1 MADDD
6 KIKYSDIIQPDDS
19 IDKLIQ
25 QLERLTSTYES
36 MLEGVRTGANKM
48 SQSLKQASGA
58 TSEGRAAIEETA
70 AATKRLKK
78 AQDEFESSLADT
90 GRAVAELKAKTAEN
104 NKTTTETE
112 RLART
117 LASSY
122 ANLNKSLGDNVR
134 QWNSLS
140 EKEGKNKELSNV
152 LLDTISNLR
161 GQVSQLAGA
170 LKPLIDSYNIQE
182 KAMDKL
188 TAAAAKHASLQGE
201 EGRAL
206 LNTIRE
212 TEYLTEAYRQ
222 QLNVETQ
229 LARAQARKEQ
239 LYTDEYEQLV
249 SLRGELSQETK
260 LRELDIQLA
269 KAAPGSYNQLSLQY
283 RRNKLEL
290 NAMGAEMRNTT
301 EYGKNLEK
309 ETLELYKRMVA
320 LQEATGNHKLSVGN
334 YTKAWDGLGFSIS
347 QVVRELPNVA
357 VGINTLFLAL
367 SNNIPIVVDEIKK
380 LKEANAAAIAA
391 GKPTKSVIGS
401 ITSALF
407 SWHTLLIAGIT
418 ILTNYGDEI
427 WDWAKKMAT
436 GRKAA
441 LSTKEAIEN
450 INKELKSSAGDY
462 AKNIL
467 TIKSLQR
474 EWKNLKTLSEKNQ
487 WIRDNTS
494 EFNKLDVSVR
504 NVAEA
509 DRLFISQTGA
519 FIRALQLRA
528 KAEAAKNLA
537 SKKYEEAFQ
546 QQADIEEEYGDYKIG
561 RFDPASGKFQY
572 YKGLGTRIYEENKKL
587 EGSVAVV
594 GSSITGAYVQ
604 TAQQAS
610 DLDIAVT
617 QLRTDLEDY
626 NEVIDE
632 ANRYFNLQAQLEQE
646 ASEILK
652 NAGLDESHKKS
663 GGSKE
668 KPKDLSDKIAKDNLK
683 ARKKYEASTT
693 RLIEDEIEQR
703 KAKAADSRR
712 AESRELMLQYAN
724 NQRLLKANETAK
736 NGIFEMGSKKYKQLT
751 EDQVNAVKEQQELI
765 YATIV
770 KNDEFIRKEDE
781 KFALEEQKRALEIAQ
796 ETIDLR
802 LEAVK
807 KGSAEELN
815 LRLQAIETEREQA
828 LIANK
833 LLPEGQR
840 QDESVINASFD
851 TKSQRLL
858 GDAWLE
864 RFEQSQASKKA
875 EFDTRKHISEDITQF
890 ELQQEKEL
898 WEYKIALA
906 EAGLLDWSQAQ
917 IDAAKQAVDGVN
929 KELDEITGVK
939 GVIGSIAKRG
949 IGGTLLSKMGFDDEG
964 IQAFNDAT
972 NTIVGNLQQIA
983 QAEVQLAEAAVEA
996 AQERADSAKS
1006 ALDAEIEARNNGY
1019 ANNVASARKEYELEK
1034 KRVADNQK
1042 LLQQAKRRQEALD
1055 TAMQTASL
1063 ITATANIWKAM
1074 SGVPF
1079 IGPALAIAAIASMWA
1094 SFAAAKTK
1102 ARQVTAAEQE
1112 YGEGGLEFLEG
1123 GSHASGNDINL
1134 ATRNR
1139 RGKNMRA
1146 EGGEALAIINKRNTK
1161 RYRKQLPG
1169 IIESLNKG
1177 TFEDKYLRAF
1187 DTGSQLS
1194 LRVEPNRVDL
1204 SKIEG
1209 YVEKISNQETTQR
1222 VALPDGTM
1230 LVVRKNVRRIIKSC

>member
-1 MADDD
+1 MEDNG
-6 KIKYSDIIQPDDS
+6 KIKYSDLFQPDDS
-19 IDKLIQ
+19 INKLIQ

-78 AQDEFESSLADT
+78 AQDEFESSLVGT
-90 GRAVAELKAKTAEN
+90 GKAVAELKAKTAEN

-112 RLART
+112 RLARI

-249 SLRGELSQETK
+249 KLRGELSTEAK
-260 LRELDIQLA
+260 LRELDIRLKNTQA
-269 KAAPGSYNQLSLQY
+269 GSYDQLSLQY
-283 RRNKLEL
+283 RRNKIEL
-290 NAMGAEMRNTT
+290 NAMGAEMRSTT

-334 YTKAWDGLGFSIS
+334 YTKVWDGLGFSIS
-347 QVVRELPNVA
+347 QVVRELPNAA
-357 VGINTLFLAL
+357 VGVNTLFLAL
-367 SNNIPIVVDEIKK
+367 SNNIPIVIDEIKK
-380 LKEANAAAIAA
+380 LKEANAAAAA
-391 GKPTKSVIGS
+391 TGKPTKSIVGS

-407 SWHTLLIAGIT
+407 SWHTALILGIT

-427 WDWAKKMAT
+427 WAWTKKLIT
-436 GRKAA
+436 GRVELISLAKAQ
-441 LSTKEAIEN
+441 KN
-450 INKELKSSAGDY
+450 IAKELESTNDSYGD
-462 AKNIL
+462 NVV
-467 TIKSLQR
+467 SLKKLQQ
-474 EWKNLKTLSEKNQ
+474 EWKGLKTTAEKNQ
-487 WIRDNTS
+487 WIKDNAS
-494 EFNKLDVSVR
+494 EFNKLDV
-504 NVAEA
+504 NVTNVSDAENIFVKNTEA
-509 DRLFISQTGA
+509 VLI
-519 FIRALQLRA
+519 ALRLRA
-528 KAEAAKNLA
+528 KAAAAYNLA
-537 SKKYEEAFQ
+537 TEQFEKELVTRNEAETATDPNWQDYATGIFARWNIWTLGAGSIVTGKSIPELFEEWSTENARKARVEGLHEEAD
-546 QQADIEEEYGDYKIG
+546 AANAAAEAYIKIG
-561 RFDPASGKFQY
+561 
-572 YKGLGTRIYEENKKL
+572 EEL
-587 EGSVAVV
+587 EK
-594 GSSITGAYVQ
+594 
-604 TAQQAS
+604 QAREE
-610 DLDIAVT
+610 LKAAG
-617 QLRTDLEDY
+617 
-626 NEVIDE
+626 IDE
-632 ANRYFNLQAQLEQE
+632 A
-646 ASEILK
+646 
-652 NAGLDESHKKS
+652 HKKS
-663 GGSKE
+663 GRGKQITDPADFVDKSRLKVRKAYE
-668 KPKDLSDKIAKDNLK
+668 KSI
-683 ARKKYEASTT
+683 T
-693 RLIEDEIEQR
+693 RLQEDEILQR
-703 KAKAADSRR
+703 QAQEADARR
-712 AESRELMLQYAN
+712 AESRELMLQYRKNADM
-724 NQRLLKANETAK
+724 LKANETAK
-736 NGIFEMGSKKYKQLT
+736 NGVFVLGNKKYKQLT
-751 EDQVNAVKEQQELI
+751 EDQVHSLKLQQEEIRESIINNNEFIKRENEKTAIEIQKRDLEIKQETINLQLGAVKE
-765 YATIV
+765 
-770 KNDEFIRKEDE
+770 
-781 KFALEEQKRALEIAQ
+781 
-796 ETIDLR
+796 
-802 LEAVK
+802 
-807 KGSAEELN
+807 GSEEELK
-815 LRLQAIETEREQA
+815 LRLQALENERKQA
-828 LIANK
+828 LLANK
-833 LLPEGQR
+833 LLPETQR
-840 QDESVINASFD
+840 QEEDDINSSF
-851 TKSQRLL
+851 TAEQLQLL
-858 GDAWLE
+858 GD
-864 RFEQSQASKKA
+864 FELKAFESVQKRKKA
-875 EFDTRKHISEDITQF
+875 EFNTVKHISEEITAFEIQQEIDLWNTKISLAEQGMSKWGKEQIAEAKEYVK
-890 ELQQEKEL
+890 ELQEELDEAEKEL
-898 WEYKIALA
+898 SFIDRLGKYGP
-906 EAGLLDWSQAQ
+906 AGA
-917 IDAAKQAVDGVN
+917 
-929 KELDEITGVK
+929 
-939 GVIGSIAKRG
+939 
-949 IGGTLLSKMGFDDEG
+949 LLSYLGFNEKG
-964 IQAFNDAT
+964 IKAFNDAT

-1042 LLQQAKRRQEALD
+1042 LLQQAKRRQEKLD

-1123 GSHASGNDINL
+1123 GSHASGNDISLGTKNS
-1134 ATRNR
+1134 

-1209 YVEKISNQETTQR
+1209 YVEKISNRETTQR

-1230 LVVRKNVRRIIKSC
+1230 LVVRKNVRRIVKSC

>member
-6 KIKYSDIIQPDDS
+6 KIKYSDLIQPDDS

-36 MLEGVRTGANKM
+36 MLEGVRTGASKM

-140 EKEGKNKELSNV
+140 EKEGKNKELSDV

-161 GQVSQLAGA
+161 GQVSQLAGE

-182 KAMDKL
+182 KALERL
-188 TAAAAKHASLQGE
+188 TAAAANHASLQGE
-201 EGRAL
+201 EGKAL
-206 LNTIRE
+206 LGTIRE

-347 QVVRELPNVA
+347 QVVRELPNAA
-357 VGINTLFLAL
+357 VGVNTLFLAL

-380 LKEANAAAIAA
+380 LKEANAAAVAA
-391 GKPTKSVIGS
+391 GKPTKSIIGA
-401 ITSALF
+401 ITSSLL
-407 SWHTLLIAGIT
+407 SWHTVLIAGIT
-418 ILTNYGDEI
+418 ILTTYGDEI
-427 WDWAKKMAT
+427 WEWTKKLIT
-436 GRKAA
+436 GKTELISLA
-441 LSTKEAIEN
+441 EAQKN
-450 INKELKSSAGDY
+450 VAKELESTNGSYGDNMVTL
-462 AKNIL
+462 K
-467 TIKSLQR
+467 KLQM
-474 EWKNLKTLSEKNQ
+474 EWKGLKTTAEKNQ
-487 WIRDNTS
+487 WIRDNAS
-494 EFNKLDVSVR
+494 EFNKLDV
-504 NVAEA
+504 NVKNVNDAENILV
-509 DRLFISQTGA
+509 DNTDA
-519 FIRALQLRA
+519 FIKALKLRA
-528 KAEAAKNLA
+528 KATAAFKLATEQFEKELVTRNEAENATDPNWQDYLFSAAARSVFLA
-537 SKKYEEAFQ
+537 PGASAVASAVTGGQTPQELFEEWNPENFRKKRVEDLNEEADAAHAAAEAYFQ
-546 QQADIEEEYGDYKIG
+546 IGEGLEKQAMEELK
-561 RFDPASGKFQY
+561 AA
-572 YKGLGTRIYEENKKL
+572 RIQR
-587 EGSVAVV
+587 A
-594 GSSITGAYVQ
+594 
-604 TAQQAS
+604 
-610 DLDIAVT
+610 
-617 QLRTDLEDY
+617 
-626 NEVIDE
+626 
-632 ANRYFNLQAQLEQE
+632 
-646 ASEILK
+646 
-652 NAGLDESHKKS
+652 HKKS
-663 GGSKE
+663 GGGGKQITDPADFVDKSRLKVRKAYE
-668 KPKDLSDKIAKDNLK
+668 KSI
-683 ARKKYEASTT
+683 T
-693 RLIEDEIEQR
+693 RLQEDEILQR
-703 KAKAADSRR
+703 HAQEADARR
-712 AESRELMLQYAN
+712 AESRELMLQYRKN
-724 NQRLLKANETAK
+724 TDMLKANETAK
-736 NGIFEMGSKKYKQLT
+736 NGVFKLGNKKYKQLT
-751 EDQVNAVKEQQELI
+751 EDQINILKQQQEEI
-765 YATIV
+765 KKTIV
-770 KNDEFIRKEDE
+770 NNNEFIRRENE
-781 KFALEEQKRALEIAQ
+781 KTAIEIQKRDIEIEQ

-815 LRLQAIETEREQA
+815 LRLKALENERKQA
-828 LIANK
+828 LLANA
-833 LLPEGQR
+833 LLPKDQR
-840 QDESVINASFD
+840 QSEDDINASFD
-851 TKSQRLL
+851 TKSRRLL
-858 GDAWLE
+858 GDVWLE
-864 RFEQSQASKKA
+864 RFEQNQASKKA
-875 EFDTRKHISEDITQF
+875 EFDMVKHVSEDITAF

-898 WEYKIALA
+898 WGYKIALA

-917 IDAAKQAVDGVN
+917 IDAAKQAVDGIN

-949 IGGTLLSKMGFDDEG
+949 IGGTLLAEMGFDDEA
-964 IQAFNDAT
+964 IQAFNEAT
-972 NTIVGNLQQIA
+972 DTIISNLQSIM
-983 QAEVQLAEAAVEA
+983 QAEIQLAEAAVEA

-1006 ALDAEIEARNNGY
+1006 ALDAEIEARNKGY
-1019 ANNVASARKEYELEK
+1019 ANNVATARKEYEQEK

-1055 TAMQTASL
+1055 TATQTSSL
-1063 ITATANIWKAM
+1063 ITASANIWKSM
-1074 SGVPF
+1074 SEVPV
-1079 IGPALAIAAIASMWA
+1079 IGPALAIAAIAGMWT
-1094 SFAAAKTK
+1094 SFAAAKVK
-1102 ARQVTAAEQE
+1102 ARQVTAVEQE

-1134 ATRNR
+1134 ATTNR

-1146 EGGEALAIINKRNTK
+1146 EGGEALAIINRRNTK

-1187 DTGSQLS
+1187 DAGENVMLNIAPTQ
-1194 LRVEPNRVDL
+1194 RAVDL
-1204 SKIEG
+1204 TKLES
-1209 YVEKISNQETTQR
+1209 YTEKISKQGEVQR
-1222 VALPDGTM
+1222 FNLLNGSI
-1230 LVVRKNVRRIIKSC
+1230 LVVNKNVRRIIKP